1 MFETL
6 RRFDREKTLCERN
19 FSKQPHKMLFFLPIY
34 GMEHT
39 MDSLKI
45 YERLKMP
52 NSMKQRQ
59 KNWQHFSPIQKLSPA
74 SKQDLRETELR
85 SVREMKEMELRL
97 SREIEDIRSST
108 VPLGRW
114 SNAS

>member
-1 MFETL
+1 
-6 RRFDREKTLCERN
+6 
-19 FSKQPHKMLFFLPIY
+19 MLFFLPIY

-45 YERLKMP
+45 YERLK
-52 NSMKQRQ
+52 NAKFDEAKAKELASI
-59 KNWQHFSPIQKLSPA
+59 FSLFAETSPA

-108 VPLGRW
+108 VRW
-114 SNAS
+114 VAGLMLANTGLMVSMLKFL

>member
-1 MFETL
+1 
-6 RRFDREKTLCERN
+6 
-19 FSKQPHKMLFFLPIY
+19 
-34 GMEHT
+34 MEHT

-45 YERLKMP
+45 YERLK
-52 NSMKQRQ
+52 NAKFDEAKAKELASI
-59 KNWQHFSPIQKLSPA
+59 FSLFAETSPA

-108 VPLGRW
+108 VRW
-114 SNAS
+114 VAGLMLANTGLMVSMLKFL